1 MELKRCVEQSI
12 NQALYECQLF
22 VRQNLMVVEANEY
35 YYEYVGEK
43 SYLPIHKLL
52 HPEDGKVLQQEAS
65 NFTRTVEMI
74 TGITG
79 GKEKYS
85 TIYLRME
92 ESNRTEDGVPLLSII
107 LFDIKSLE
115 DRNLENE
122 NKISKYRRYMSLCD
136 QYYFEYTT
144 EDKRFIIYKYI
155 NDKAMLVHESS
166 LKEFCQSKIDNQG
179 KGKINSNSMERFER
193 YLESGTDSFELD
205 IDGLLGEEGNYHIKG
220 GTIYRY
226 RNMVTGVIVP
236 MQMTMQETYYL
247 TPAARDAGTGVL
259 NKKAI
264 AEYITE
270 KLNLLDNKKRWV
282 IIMDI
287 DDFKCINDSFGHLFG
302 DEVIRKVADTLKQV
316 VANRGVIGRFGGDE
330 FLVLFEESVTRESI
344 KTILKTIAK
353 KLYYVL
359 EPKFNITCSIGVTLY
374 PNDGMNYEELLGKA
388 DKALYIAK
396 EKGKNRH
403 IIFDEKIHGSYDK
416 DNVMLNTVK
425 YSVSKEMRTAAI
437 VDVMT
442 NLYNEGVNYL
452 TKKRV
457 QNRLRELFD
466 LDGISIFS
474 DYGKKVIC
482 RSGDYAVEAPDASV
496 GFVEDSFLNL
506 FNSSGVLVDSNML
519 KLKTN
524 NMAAY
529 EVAKKQ
535 ETGATI
541 MCIGRRDEKP
551 YSMITFDVF
560 NRNRKWSN
568 SDVEMLSL
576 IGCFLNNILVTE
588 N

>member
-1 MELKRCVEQSI
+1 MELKRRVDQI
-12 NQALYECQLF
+12 FNQMLCDCQLY
-22 VRQNLMVVEANEY
+22 VRENLMVVDASEY
-35 YYEYVGEK
+35 YYDFVGEK

-52 HPEDGKVLQQEAS
+52 HPEDGIILQQAALK
-65 NFTRTVEMI
+65 FTRTVEMI

-92 ESNRTEDGVPLLSII
+92 KSNHTENGVPLLSIT
-107 LFDIKSLE
+107 LFDIRGLE
-115 DRNLENE
+115 NRNIENE
-122 NKISKYRRYMSLCD
+122 NKISKYRRYMSLCN
-136 QYYFEYTT
+136 QYYFEYTSA
-144 EDKRFIIYKYI
+144 DKRFIIYKYV

-166 LKEFCQSKIDNQG
+166 LQEFCQSKIDNQDG
-179 KGKINSNSMERFER
+179 YKINPNSINRFKR
-193 YLESGTDSFELD
+193 YLENEKDSFELD
-205 IDGLLGEEGNYHIKG
+205 IDGILGEEGRYQIKG
-220 GTIYRY
+220 GTIYKY
-226 RNMVTGVIVP
+226 ANMVTGVIVP
-236 MQMTMQETYYL
+236 MQMTMQESYYL
-247 TPAARDAGTGVL
+247 TPAARDAGTGLL

-270 KLNLLDNKKRWV
+270 KLNLHDDKKRWV

-287 DDFKCINDSFGHLFG
+287 DDFKCINDNYGHLFG

-316 VANRGVIGRFGGDE
+316 IGIRGVIGRFGGDE
-330 FLVLFEESVTRESI
+330 FLVLFEEAVTRESI
-344 KTILKTIAK
+344 KTILKTISK
-353 KLYYVL
+353 KLYYVFD
-359 EPKFNITCSIGVTLY
+359 PKFNITCSTGVTVY

-416 DNVMLNTVK
+416 DNVMINTVK

-437 VDVMT
+437 NDVMT
-442 NLYNEGVNYL
+442 NLYNDGVKYL
-452 TKKRV
+452 KKKRV
-457 QNRLRELFD
+457 QNRLREVFD

-474 DYGKKVIC
+474 NYGKSVIC
-482 RSGDYAVEAPDASV
+482 RSGDYVVEAPDATV

-506 FNSSGVLVDSNML
+506 FDSSGVFVDSNML
-519 KLKTN
+519 KLKAG

-541 MCIGRRDEKP
+541 MCIGRREGTP

-560 NRNRKWSN
+560 NRNRKWSD

-576 IGCFLNNILVTE
+576 IGCFLNNILVKE
-588 N
+588 S